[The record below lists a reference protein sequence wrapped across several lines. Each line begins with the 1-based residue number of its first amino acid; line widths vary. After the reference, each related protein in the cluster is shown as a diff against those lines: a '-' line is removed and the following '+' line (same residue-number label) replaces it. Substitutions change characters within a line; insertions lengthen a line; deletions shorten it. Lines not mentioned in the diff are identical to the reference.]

1 MVIDDAGGT
10 CAIKSRITMANA
22 IFNIKNSLLA
32 SKLVLNLRKNVVKWY
47 IWNIDVNGAETLTL
61 RKADQKCLES
71 FHTWC

>member
-1 MVIDDAGGT
+1 
-10 CAIKSRITMANA
+10 MANA